1 MRYKVK
7 KKQTMTLKI
16 EAEENNIERKELQT
30 SSEKANEFVV
40 PKRPT
45 NQRDTNLCNGVSAE
59 RTRQTLAKGR
69 DCVVVGVGQSSQEG
83 GMEWKNFG
91 NGNTFLFSFFRF
103 LFIFPISLPFIYFL
117 RYFYSHFGFVYSFS

>member
-1 MRYKVK
+1 
-7 KKQTMTLKI
+7 MTLKI

-40 PKRPT
+40 PRQPT

-91 NGNTFLFSFFRF
+91 NGNTFLFSFFSF
-103 LFIFPISLPFIYFL
+103 SFHFLNFVAFHLFFEILLFSFWLCLFI
-117 RYFYSHFGFVYSFS
+117 